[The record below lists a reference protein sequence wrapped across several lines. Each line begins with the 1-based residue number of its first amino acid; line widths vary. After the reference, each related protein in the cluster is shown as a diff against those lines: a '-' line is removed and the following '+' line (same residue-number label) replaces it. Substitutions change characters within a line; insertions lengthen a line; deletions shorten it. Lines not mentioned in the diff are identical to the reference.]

1 MPRSTTPSKQPG
13 IHSQSAGPAAANEQ
27 GAGQPTAGA
36 GEARPTI
43 AEQGFRVSAE
53 RRIAI
58 EGVQPELDGGRWP
71 VKREV
76 GDTLEVSADIFRDSS
91 DLLGAA
97 LRYRVQGEQAW
108 QEAPMTLLD
117 NDRWGGSFLLETL
130 GRYEYGVLAWTD
142 DFATWRRD
150 MLRRLEV
157 GQDVHSEYLQG
168 VKLIEEALARATPAQ
183 RAEIE
188 PHLKG
193 VLDAADPSEGSRLAT
208 AGELSELLRPLA
220 DRSAQT
226 RYDRV
231 LEVVVDR
238 VRARFA
244 AWYELFPRSYGK
256 AGAHGTFRDVIG
268 ELPRI
273 AGMGF
278 DTLYLTP
285 IHPIGRINRKGRNN
299 ALVAEPDDVGS
310 PYGIG
315 SDEGGHTA
323 IHPELGSLGDFHALR
338 DAAAGYGLEIAL
350 DIAIQAAPNH
360 PWVKEHPGYFHILP
374 DGHIKYAENPPK
386 KYEDIYPIN
395 FYGAEA
401 ESLWLELE
409 EMFEYWIDQGVLAYR
424 IDNPHTKS
432 LDFWAWLIPR
442 LKARHPGVILLAE
455 AFTRPKVMRRLAKV
469 GFTQSY
475 TYFTWRNN
483 KAELT
488 EYLTEL
494 SQSEMREYYRGS
506 LWPNTHDI
514 LHEYL
519 VHGGLPAFRIRLTLA
534 ATLSSVYGIYSGYE
548 VGDNEPHPGKE
559 EYTNNEKYQLRQY
572 DWNAPGN
579 LTEYI
584 TRINAIRREH
594 PALQEYDNLH
604 FIETSSDQ
612 ILAYTKRS
620 GDDTIVCVV
629 TLDPQQVQEGW
640 VRLPLW
646 ELGVS
651 YESPYTVVDLLTGA
665 SYGWQGEWNYVRFD
679 PHYQV
684 AHVFELKGTR

>member
-1 MPRSTTPSKQPG
+1 MIADRNVKV
-13 IHSQSAGPAAANEQ
+13 
-27 GAGQPTAGA
+27 TAKN
-36 GEARPTI
+36 
-43 AEQGFRVSAE
+43 
-53 RRIAI
+53 RIAI
-58 EGVQPELDGGRWP
+58 EDVYPELDGGRWP

-76 GDTLEVSADIFRDSS
+76 GDQLEVQADIFRDSA

-97 LRYRVQGEQAW
+97 VRFRVKGETAW
-108 QEAPMTLLD
+108 REAPMALLD
-117 NDRWGGSFLLETL
+117 NDRWGGHFTL
-130 GRYEYGVLAWTD
+130 DTVGRYEFTVEAWTD
-142 DFATWRRD
+142 EFGTWRRD

-157 GQDVHSEYLQG
+157 GQDVTSEYLQG
-168 VKLIEEALARATPAQ
+168 LKLIDQAMTRGTKEQ
-183 RAEIE
+183 RAQIE
-188 PHLKG
+188 PLLKAIRNAG
-193 VLDAADPSEGSRLAT
+193 DPSEGSRLAT
-208 AGELSELLRPLA
+208 APELYALLQPLA
-220 DRSAQT
+220 DRSAENT
-226 RYDRV
+226 YDRV

-238 VRARFA
+238 VRARYS

-256 AGAHGTFRDVIG
+256 NGQHGTFRDVIG

-299 ALVAEPDDVGS
+299 ALVAEEGDVGS

-323 IHPELGSLGDFHALR
+323 IHPQLGTLEDFHALR
-338 DAAAGYGLEIAL
+338 EAAEQHGMEIAL
-350 DIAIQAAPNH
+350 DIAIQAAPDH

-395 FYGAEA
+395 FYGSEA

-409 EMFEYWIDQGVLAYR
+409 EMFEYWIAQGVKAYR

-442 LKARHPGVILLAE
+442 LKERHPDVILLAE

-475 TYFTWRNN
+475 TYFTWRNT

-494 SQSEMREYYRGS
+494 TQSEMKEYYRGS

-559 EYTNNEKYQLRQY
+559 EYTNNEKYQLRTY

-579 LTEYI
+579 LVEYI
-584 TRINAIRREH
+584 TRVNAIRREH
-594 PALQEYDNLH
+594 PALQEYDNLR
-604 FIETSSDQ
+604 FIETNSDN
-612 ILAYTKRS
+612 IIAYYKRT
-620 GDDTIVCVV
+620 GDDIVVCIV
-629 TLDPQQVQEGW
+629 TLDPHHVQDGW
-640 VRLPLW
+640 LRLPLW
-646 ELGVS
+646 ELGVP
-651 YESPYTVVDLLTGA
+651 YEQPYTVVDLLTGA
-665 SYGWQGEWNYVRFD
+665 SYGWNGEWNYVRFD

-684 AHVFELKGTR
+684 AHVLQVRGQR